1 MPVEILVGN
10 IASGKSTYAR
20 ERARQGAL
28 VVSMDAILTA
38 LHGGLYAYD
47 KKLKE
52 TYKLIQAALIT
63 AAIRADRDVVVDDRN
78 HTEIKRARLIS
89 IAAAE
94 GEPVAATVFEREEPM
109 VHTERR
115 MKAGSRGIVGSK
127 WFEVADTTDREW
139 QEPNATEGLDRI
151 TYIRHREMGDIQWET
166 EVERA
171 KTK

>member
-28 VVSMDAILTA
+28 VVSMDALLTA

-47 KKLKE
+47 KELKE
-52 TYKLIQAALIT
+52 TYRLVQSALIT

-78 HTEIKRARLIS
+78 HTEIKRARLIA
-89 IAAAE
+89 IAAKE

-109 VHTERR
+109 VHSERR
-115 MKAGSRGIVGSK
+115 VRAGDRGVSGSQ

-151 TYIRHREMGDIQWET
+151 TYIRHREMGDVQWES
-166 EVERA
+166 EV
-171 KTK
+171 KNVTT